1 MVNRSAYHGLVRIT
15 FLGTAASEG
24 YPVPFCAC
32 ANCEGARREGGRSLR
47 KRSHTIVDDELLIDL
62 CPDLISSSQQHGVSL
77 AKVRYV
83 LQTHEH
89 DDHLDPILLT
99 LRSPHYGVH
108 GAPSIDVFASQGA
121 LAKAELD
128 AAAAEKLDLRIH
140 PVEPFQTFA
149 VGPYRVTSV
158 RAAHAPDK
166 MTALLYLIERDGRAL
181 FYATDTGPFGEE
193 TWAAL
198 ARFGRPVDL
207 LAMDHTFGF
216 AKESSGHLN
225 ADQFVAQVERL
236 KQIGVVGPRTRVLAH
251 HIAHHSNPPHAEL
264 ARLAEERGY
273 EPAFDGLSVL
283 IGS

>member
-1 MVNRSAYHGLVRIT
+1 VKLT
-15 FLGTAASEG
+15 LLGTGASEG

-32 ANCEGARREGGRSLR
+32 ANCEGARREGGRALR
-47 KRSHTIVDDELLIDL
+47 KRAHALVDDELLIDL
-62 CPDLISSSQQHGVSL
+62 CPDLISSCQQHGVSV
-77 AKVRYV
+77 VRYV

-99 LRSPHYGVH
+99 LRTPHYGVH
-108 GAPSIDVFASQGA
+108 GAPPIEVFATRGA

-128 AAAAEKLDLRIH
+128 AAAAEKLDVRLH

-149 VGPYRVTSV
+149 AGPYRVTSV
-158 RAAHAPDK
+158 RAAHAPDT
-166 MTALLYLIERDGRAL
+166 MTALLYLIERGGRTL

-198 ARFGRPVDL
+198 ARFGRPVDV

-216 AKESSGHLN
+216 AAESSGHLN
-225 ADQFVAQVERL
+225 ADQFVKQVARMRE
-236 KQIGVVGPRTRVLAH
+236 IGVVGPATRVLAH
-251 HIAHHSNPPHAEL
+251 HVAHHSNPPHEEL
-264 ARLAEERGY
+264 ALLVAERGY
-273 EPAFDGLSVL
+273 EAAYDGLVVDL

>member
-1 MVNRSAYHGLVRIT
+1 VKIT

-47 KRSHTIVDDELLIDL
+47 KRSHALVDDALLIDL
-62 CPDLISSSQQHGVSL
+62 CPDLISSCQQHGVSL
-77 AKVRYV
+77 ASVRYV

-99 LRSPHYGVH
+99 LRTPHYGVH
-108 GAPSIDVFASQGA
+108 GAPSLNVFGSRGA

-128 AAAAEKLDLRIH
+128 AAAAQKLDLRTH
-140 PVEPFQTFA
+140 PVEPFQSFA
-149 VGPYRVTSV
+149 VGPYQVTSV
-158 RAAHAPDK
+158 LAAHAPEK
-166 MTALLYLIERDGRAL
+166 MTALLYLIERGSKSG

-216 AKESSGHLN
+216 AKQSSGHLN
-225 ADQFVAQVERL
+225 AEQFVEQLERMRS
-236 KQIGVVGPRTRVLAH
+236 IGVVGPGTRVLAH
-251 HIAHHSNPPHAEL
+251 HIAHHSNPPHDEL
-264 ARLAEERGY
+264 SRLLGAKGY
-273 EPAFDGLSVL
+273 AAAYDGLVVDL
-283 IGS
+283 